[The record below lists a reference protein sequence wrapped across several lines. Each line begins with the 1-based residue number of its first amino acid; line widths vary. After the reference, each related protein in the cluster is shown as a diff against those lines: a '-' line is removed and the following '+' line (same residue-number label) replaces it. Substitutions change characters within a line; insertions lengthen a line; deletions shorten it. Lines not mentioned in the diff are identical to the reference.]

1 MYKITAITEEG
12 SVKLK
17 KYLDDGSLENKV
29 LVSKFDIF
37 TRKYKLAKGR
47 APRELLEGWP
57 ENDVAFDEG
66 FQQQRMLAAVTLL
79 LADMYWSMARPSVA
93 LQTQPKKACFVNE
106 AYKKGAFKIPIFG
119 RVVAL
124 SKSSSEPEGRRLEH
138 GRMFKIED
146 TSVND
151 CTFYVKLDAKD
162 NVAANYVN
170 TTSDESKV
178 NTAVDHKAAELV
190 IQKKKMKVQLPL
202 LVKTCA
208 LKVGDELVLKRAD
221 ASSSSLTNAVKRH
234 ATLSIKYSDSRQ
246 FVDKKAKNE

>member
-29 LVSKFDIF
+29 WVSKFDIF

-47 APRELLEGWP
+47 APRELLKGWP

-106 AYKKGAFKIPIFG
+106 AYKKGACKMPIFG
-119 RVVAL
+119 KVVAL
-124 SKSSSEPEGRRLEH
+124 SKSSSEPEH
-138 GRMFKIED
+138 GRMFAIED
-146 TSVND
+146 ASVND
-151 CTFYVKLDAKD
+151 CTCYVKLDAKD
-162 NVAANYVN
+162 SVTANYVN
-170 TTSDESKV
+170 TTSDDSKV
-178 NTAVDHKAAELV
+178 NTVIDHKAAELV
-190 IQKKKMKVQLPL
+190 IQKKRIKVQLPL
-202 LVKTCA
+202 LVNTCA
-208 LKVGDELVLKRAD
+208 LKVGDELVLKQAD
-221 ASSSSLTNAVKRH
+221 ASPSSLTNAVKRH
-234 ATLSIKYSDSRQ
+234 VALSIKCTYSRQ
-246 FVDKKAKNE
+246 FVDKRAKHE